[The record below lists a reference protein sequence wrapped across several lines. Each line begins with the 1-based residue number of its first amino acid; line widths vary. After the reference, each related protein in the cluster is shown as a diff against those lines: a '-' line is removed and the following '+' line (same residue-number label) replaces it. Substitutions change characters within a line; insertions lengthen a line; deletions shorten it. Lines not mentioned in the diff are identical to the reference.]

1 MGENNLSGKLWP
13 HILLGL
19 TLLGTLLL
27 AGCGEKIKAGQVKID
42 TASLAK
48 LQEGVNEG
56 HQPWRTDP
64 LEVARADGADYG
76 FDINLDTFT
85 LTDPSTSASTAIVLA
100 QHKGKNYLIKL
111 VQPFP
116 YGLDGKTKTG
126 SIWTIKEVVV
136 EKR

>member
-1 MGENNLSGKLWP
+1 M
-13 HILLGL
+13 
-19 TLLGTLLL
+19 LLGTLLL

-42 TASLAK
+42 TASLSK

-76 FDINLDTFT
+76 FDTKLDTFA
-85 LTDPSTSASTAIVLA
+85 LMDSSSSAGTATVRA
-100 QHKGKNYLIKL
+100 QHKGKSYLIKL

-116 YGLDGKTKTG
+116 YGLDGKTRTG
-126 SIWTIKEVVV
+126 NIWAIKEVAV
-136 EKR
+136 EKKWEGTEER